1 MAYLDD
7 TGVTTLTSELKS
19 YADDEYLATSQI
31 TSEYSSSTSYVPGD
45 YCVKNGI
52 LYKCNTATGS
62 SGETWDS
69 THWDTV
75 TVINEL
81 LTVKSIASAAQ
92 SAVSNSVPKTGSITL
107 SSSWTAAD
115 PSNISFTQS
124 VTLTGRTITSN
135 TKVDLHPTTAALVQM
150 VTDEV
155 NSIFITN
162 SSGTLTATA
171 IGAAP
176 TTSLA
181 FQYVLY
187 ETTS

>member
-19 YADDEYLATSQI
+19 YADGEYLTMSQI
-31 TSEYSSSTSYVPGD
+31 TSEYSASTSYVPGN
-45 YCVKNGI
+45 YCLKDGT

-69 THWDTV
+69 THWDAV

-81 LTVKSIASAAQ
+81 LTVKSLAS
-92 SAVSNSVPKTGSITL
+92 PKTGSLTL

-115 PSNISFTQS
+115 PTNISFTQS
-124 VTLTGRTITSN
+124 VTLIGETITSN

-171 IGAAP
+171 IGAEP
-176 TTSLA
+176 TTSLT